1 MIRTD
6 DKNKTN
12 ILKAVNMQLKNL
24 REQGHTEDGEIFAIQ
39 AVLADLQHAISVF
52 TRLKD
57 EWTDRLPINPCFT
70 DEEWEEAATEV
81 AIPSVDAAYLPTG
94 TCTMD
99 APAYRELCAN
109 VQSRQ
114 LELAT
119 LLTGIK
125 EYLSDPPKEKL
136 EAFYNTLITDYA
148 ERFKEKERKKLWR
161 KIRDAADDE
170 EKLEILQM
178 LKEERRR
185 VFMESGFL
193 GIKAGKLSVRK
204 YKTDEERLQAA
215 HDSFFLA
222 SGKPKVKAV
231 WKYIFFHKAELKDAQ
246 VRAWLHYDLMLK
258 IIDEEAAYKSAD
270 AKQTPA
276 EGEGQA
282 RVVAEMGEALKTLYL
297 PRCYTLLAKGY
308 DAAWVDTFVD
318 SLLASEHAA
327 SLCADWQVD
336 KKRPQVVAAM
346 LGLLVEANAIQ
357 GGNAE
362 IARVYNGGKDDRT
375 FAKYVGNGRKSDY
388 ADWAMDYDL
397 KQE

>member
-1 MIRTD
+1 
-6 DKNKTN
+6 
-12 ILKAVNMQLKNL
+12 
-24 REQGHTEDGEIFAIQ
+24 
-39 AVLADLQHAISVF
+39 
-52 TRLKD
+52 
-57 EWTDRLPINPCFT
+57 
-70 DEEWEEAATEV
+70 
-81 AIPSVDAAYLPTG
+81 
-94 TCTMD
+94 
-99 APAYRELCAN
+99 
-109 VQSRQ
+109 
-114 LELAT
+114 
-119 LLTGIK
+119 
-125 EYLSDPPKEKL
+125 
-136 EAFYNTLITDYA
+136 
-148 ERFKEKERKKLWR
+148 
-161 KIRDAADDE
+161 
-170 EKLEILQM
+170 
-178 LKEERRR
+178 
-185 VFMESGFL
+185 
-193 GIKAGKLSVRK
+193 
-204 YKTDEERLQAA
+204 
-215 HDSFFLA
+215 
-222 SGKPKVKAV
+222 VKAV

-297 PRCYTLLAKGY
+297 PRCYTLLARGY

-318 SLLASEHAA
+318 RLLASEHAA

-357 GGNAE
+357 CGNAE

>member
-1 MIRTD
+1 
-6 DKNKTN
+6 
-12 ILKAVNMQLKNL
+12 
-24 REQGHTEDGEIFAIQ
+24 
-39 AVLADLQHAISVF
+39 
-52 TRLKD
+52 
-57 EWTDRLPINPCFT
+57 
-70 DEEWEEAATEV
+70 
-81 AIPSVDAAYLPTG
+81 
-94 TCTMD
+94 MD
-99 APAYRELCAN
+99 
-109 VQSRQ
+109 
-114 LELAT
+114 
-119 LLTGIK
+119 
-125 EYLSDPPKEKL
+125 
-136 EAFYNTLITDYA
+136 
-148 ERFKEKERKKLWR
+148 FKEKERKKLWR

-204 YKTDEERLQAA
+204 YKTEEERLQAA

-270 AKQTPA
+270 PKQAPA

-297 PRCYTLLAKGY
+297 PRCYSLLAQGY
-308 DAAWVDTFVD
+308 DAAWVETFVD